1 MLRRDAVKYVG
12 TAGVAGWLGVKPQT
26 VTKWLRRYQDMPE
39 PDAYIGPG
47 RSFRM
52 WLPEREAEWRA
63 WACSRPGRGAP
74 GRRRRRHPGR
84 NYGDPECRR
93 VRPVADRLIRLVGHL
108 QAEPGV
114 TGGELAKRLEIT
126 LRTLRRDTRLLRDL
140 GYPVIARP
148 GKGGGYSFDPDD
160 TVPSLD
166 GNSIAAAVSQ
176 LNAARRS
183 PPGLSESSKR
193 HKARRLSRMPSDHPI
208 VSPGGVSP
216 TSDTNG
222 GDHGIPSPRTA

>member
-1 MLRRDAVKYVG
+1 MASNELNCAYAVSPPITPSGRAAVRLTSEGRHGGAGPGAERAMLRRDAVLYIG

-47 RSFRM
+47 RSIRM

-74 GRRRRRHPGR
+74 GRRRRRHPGH

-93 VRPVADRLIRLVGHL
+93 VRPVADRLIRLVGH
-108 QAEPGV
+108 
-114 TGGELAKRLEIT
+114 LAKRLEIT

-140 GYPVIARP
+140 GYPVIAWA
-148 GKGGGYSFDPDD
+148 GKGGGYSFDPDE

-166 GNSIAAAVSQ
+166 GNSIA
-176 LNAARRS
+176 
-183 PPGLSESSKR
+183 
-193 HKARRLSRMPSDHPI
+193 
-208 VSPGGVSP
+208 
-216 TSDTNG
+216 
-222 GDHGIPSPRTA
+222 